1 MSKEVD
7 AVKGDVNMPDDF
19 ITRREHEQFERRL
32 TTEWERRD
40 DENHR
45 QNKRLDK
52 LEAAMNR
59 IEGLTLAIEKMAVSI
74 NTMTDEI
81 KSQGAR
87 LTAIEAKPAKRWE
100 SLVTD
105 IIKLLVAAVVG
116 FLLAK
121 IGMP

>member
-1 MSKEVD
+1 
-7 AVKGDVNMPDDF
+7 MPDEF

-32 TTEWERRD
+32 TAEWERRD